1 MKTKIFKVIIIIIAI
16 TLMILG
22 IMYLIDWNRMKKG
35 EEVIFCTWG
44 AKYAPVQKVGK
55 KENNNSIKYSKNI
68 DDIKLQLDIPDGW
81 KYEELQENEDN
92 DFYKYAL
99 KIYKN
104 NEEQCAILYFYNN
117 QFGVCGTGRTTKELI
132 LNNKQEASIGYYD
145 NNKEWQDISFYSI
158 NKNIAFVNNGL
169 TYDESEELLEAIKTF
184 NILIIII
191 K

>member
-16 TLMILG
+16 TLMIIG

-35 EEVIFCTWG
+35 DAVIFCTWG
-44 AKYAPVQKVGK
+44 AKYAPVQKVSK
-55 KENNNSIKYSKNI
+55 KENNNNIKYSKNI

-117 QFGVCGTGRTTKELI
+117 QFGVCGTGRSTKELI

-184 NILIIII
+184 NITYNYN
-191 K
+191 

>member
-35 EEVIFCTWG
+35 EEVIFYTWG

-117 QFGVCGTGRTTKELI
+117 QFGVCGTGRSTKELI

-184 NILIIII
+184 NITYNYN
-191 K
+191 